1 MDTRPS
7 DTRPAGTRPTDTRPV
22 ETRPARSPRPVDAR
36 RIVVGVDG
44 SPESERA
51 LAWAATEAAR
61 RGSELLVVHTYSW
74 HELETHTPVGAP
86 FAEDIRRHAEALV
99 AEAVTRAQRIAP
111 GVTVRG
117 QAQLGQAAHTLVK
130 ASTDGAT
137 VVVGNRGR
145 GGVTSLLLGSVSQ
158 KVAVHAHGPV
168 VIVRGRPDPDGDIVV
183 GVDGSP
189 QSQHALQVAFEEA
202 MIHDVGVVAVRAYSL
217 LATTYAPYMV
227 GYYEDPHQRW
237 ESEMAV
243 LRDDVA
249 TVAEKYPLVRVSH
262 LAVEGHPGVVLAQ
275 RSADARL
282 VVVGSRG
289 HGGFT
294 GLLLG
299 SVGLH
304 LIHHAQCPVLIA
316 RPTSH

>member
-1 MDTRPS
+1 MDTR
-7 DTRPAGTRPTDTRPV
+7 
-22 ETRPARSPRPVDAR
+22 EL
-36 RIVVGVDG
+36 IVGVDG
-44 SPESERA
+44 SPEAERA

-61 RGSELLVVHTYSW
+61 RGSELLVVHTYDW
-74 HELETHTPVGAP
+74 YELETQTPMGAP
-86 FAEDIRRHAEALV
+86 FADEVRQRADALV
-99 AEAVTRAQRIAP
+99 AEAVATARRIAP

>member
-1 MDTRPS
+1 MDTR
-7 DTRPAGTRPTDTRPV
+7 
-22 ETRPARSPRPVDAR
+22 EL
-36 RIVVGVDG
+36 IVGVDG
-44 SPESERA
+44 SPEAERA

-61 RGSELLVVHTYSW
+61 RHSELLVVHTYSW
-74 HELETHTPVGAP
+74 HDLETQTPMGAP
-86 FAEDIRRHAEALV
+86 FADEVRRHADTLV
-99 AEAVTRAQRIAP
+99 AEAVATARRIAP
-111 GVTVRG
+111 GVAVRG
-117 QAQLGQAAHTLVK
+117 EAVLGQAAHTLVK

-137 VVVGNRGR
+137 VVVGSRGR

-168 VIVRGRPDPDGDIVV
+168 VVVRGRPDADLGEIVV

-189 QSQHALQVAFEEA
+189 QSQHALQAAFEEA
-202 MIHDVGVVAVRAYSL
+202 VIHDVGLVAVRAYSL

-227 GYYEDPHQRW
+227 SYYEDPHLRW
-237 ESEMAV
+237 ESEMEA

-249 TVAEKYPLVRVSH
+249 PVADKYPQVPVTH
-262 LAVEGHPGVVLAQ
+262 IAVEGHPGVVLAQ

-304 LIHHAQCPVLIA
+304 LVHHAQCPVLIA
-316 RPTSH
+316 RPASH